1 MRTANA
7 RRDGNG
13 FKHTVSVRSH
23 DVTVDE
29 TEESGGTDTG
39 PDPQE
44 MLAVS
49 LASCTAI
56 TIEMYAKRKGWNI
69 GEIEVEVD
77 YEPAQRGSPTKF
89 QMTLR
94 MPKELPDEQ
103 RERLMQIAAKCPV
116 HRTLEGEVMFDEKL
130 ELV

>member
-7 RRDGNG
+7 RRNGEG

-29 TEESGGTDTG
+29 TEESGGTDAG

-49 LASCTAI
+49 LA
-56 TIEMYAKRKGWNI
+56 
-69 GEIEVEVD
+69 
-77 YEPAQRGSPTKF
+77 
-89 QMTLR
+89 
-94 MPKELPDEQ
+94 
-103 RERLMQIAAKCPV
+103 
-116 HRTLEGEVMFDEKL
+116 
-130 ELV
+130 